1 MYYLI
6 VAGSRNFNNYEYI
19 KASLDYLL
27 YDLVKEKYPITIIS
41 GTAKGADTLGERYA
55 KERGYGIIRMP
66 ANWEEFGKRA
76 GYIRNA
82 EMANKVKEEGFGG
95 CACFWD
101 GKSPG
106 TNWMIKLC
114 EEKQIDCYIYKY

>member
-6 VAGSRNFNNYEYI
+6 VAGSRNFNNYEYL

-27 YDLVKEKYPITIIS
+27 YDLAKEKYPITIIS

>member
-6 VAGSRNFNNYEYI
+6 VAGSRNFNNYEYL